1 VASPAGPRRRLRAH
15 HLLRC
20 RALSRAAVVRR
31 RHGLRPLPRAVVVK
45 IAVDV
50 LLALGV
56 AVALLSSI
64 GIVAMRDPYQRLHF
78 ISPPATLSALCVTLA
93 IFLGEKQKQAGAKA
107 ALVAFLLYFMN
118 AVVTHATARA
128 HFVREKG
135 TWPPPEPIEVVKED

>member
-1 VASPAGPRRRLRAH
+1 
-15 HLLRC
+15 
-20 RALSRAAVVRR
+20 
-31 RHGLRPLPRAVVVK
+31 VK

-56 AVALLSSI
+56 GVALLSSI

-78 ISPPATLSALCVTLA
+78 ISPPASLSALCVTLA
-93 IFLGEKQKQAGAKA
+93 ILLGEKQKQAGAKA

-135 TWPPPEPIEVVKED
+135 IWPPPDPIEGVKED

>member
-1 VASPAGPRRRLRAH
+1 
-15 HLLRC
+15 
-20 RALSRAAVVRR
+20 
-31 RHGLRPLPRAVVVK
+31 VK

-56 AVALLSSI
+56 GVALLSSI

-78 ISPPATLSALCVTLA
+78 ISPPASLSALCVTLA
-93 IFLGEKQKQAGAKA
+93 ILLGEKQKQAGAKA

-135 TWPPPEPIEVVKED
+135 TWPPPEPIEVVTEED